1 VTDPAVTRRGALTG
15 VAVGGLSLPL
25 LAACGIGASGG
36 AAGSPH
42 GSPGDV
48 LVATADVPVGG
59 GVVVPDHD
67 VVVTRPDKATF
78 EGFSATCTHQGC
90 LLSGVAGG
98 TINCGCH
105 GSQFAIT
112 DGANVAGPSG
122 SPAGSIPPLPRVA
135 VRVEGKN
142 IVWA

>member
-1 VTDPAVTRRGALTG
+1 MTDPALTRRRALSGA
-15 VAVGGLSLPL
+15 AVGGLGLPL
-25 LAACGIGASGG
+25 LTACGGG
-36 AAGSPH
+36 AAGEEAGSPH

-59 GVVVPDHD
+59 GVVLPDHD
-67 VVVTRPDKATF
+67 VVVTRPDQGTF
-78 EGFSATCTHQGC
+78 EGFSAACTHQGC
-90 LLSGVAGG
+90 LLADVAGG

-135 VRVEGKN
+135 VKVKGKN
-142 IVWA
+142 VVWA

>member
-1 VTDPAVTRRGALTG
+1 MPEPTASRRGVLAG

-25 LAACGIGASGG
+25 LSSCAGGSGG

-48 LVATADVPVGG
+48 LVAVDDVPVGG
-59 GVVVPDHD
+59 GVVLPDHD
-67 VVVTRPDKATF
+67 VVVTRPDRGTF
-78 EGFSATCTHQGC
+78 EGFSAACTHQGC
-90 LLSGVAGG
+90 LLSGVADG

-112 DGANVAGPSG
+112 NGANVAGPSG
-122 SPAGSIPPLPRVA
+122 SPAGSIPPLPKVA
-135 VRVEGKN
+135 VKVRGKN
-142 IVWA
+142 VVWA